1 MPELKPELK
10 TGDAAP
16 PFTLESAAGGTVTL
30 ADLKSVVVL
39 YFYPKDDT
47 PGCTK
52 EACAFREINAEIK
65 KAGAVVLGVSMDSIE
80 SHQKFVNKYNLSFP
94 LLSDPDGAV
103 SLAYGVYKLKN
114 MYGKTFW
121 GIERT
126 TFLIDPAGKIAQV
139 YPRVKVD
146 GHADAVLSAIQRFK
160 TAPKS

>member
-1 MPELKPELK
+1 VPDLKV
-10 TGDAAP
+10 GDTAP
-16 PFTLESAAGGTVTL
+16 PFALESTSGSTVTL
-30 ADLKSVVVL
+30 ADLKSAVVL

-52 EACAFREINAEIK
+52 EACAFRERDAEIK
-65 KAGAVVLGVSMDSIE
+65 KAGAIVLGVSMDSIE
-80 SHQKFVNKYNLSFP
+80 SHRKFAKKYALSFP

-103 SLAYGVYKLKN
+103 SRAYGVYKLKN

-126 TFLIDPAGKIAQV
+126 TFLIDPVGKIAQI

-146 GHADAVLSAIQRFK
+146 GHADAVLSALQMFK
-160 TAPKS
+160 TSR

>member
-1 MPELKPELK
+1 MPDLKV
-10 TGDAAP
+10 GDTAP
-16 PFTLESAAGGTVTL
+16 PFALESTSGSTVTL
-30 ADLKSVVVL
+30 ADLKSAVVL

-52 EACAFREINAEIK
+52 EACTFRERDAEIK
-65 KAGAVVLGVSMDSIE
+65 KAGAIVLGVSMDSIE
-80 SHQKFVNKYNLSFP
+80 SHRKFAKKYALSFP

-103 SLAYGVYKLKN
+103 SRAYGVYKLKN

-126 TFLIDPAGKIAQV
+126 TFLIDPVGKIAQI

-146 GHADAVLSAIQRFK
+146 GHADAVLSALQMFK
-160 TAPKS
+160 TSR